1 MLLLFA
7 STPEAVV
14 DDEPRIDFV
23 ESGSIDFSAAQALMQ
38 SAARQQLQDICDA
51 MQEGRLVDGQVDC
64 LLTEVEDWLI
74 AEMRRFQSFPELGVD
89 AFDIGRRHVLTGLE
103 MLSEACLVVRYAETL
118 AGLSR
123 ALSIAREADDELRRG
138 CEQLDRA
145 ADVLQAW

>member
-7 STPEAVV
+7 SNAVV

-23 ESGSIDFSAAQALMQ
+23 ESGGIDFTAVQNLMHSAV
-38 SAARQQLQDICDA
+38 REQLQDICDA
-51 MQEGRLVDGQVDC
+51 MQEGRLADGQVDC
-64 LLTEVEDWLI
+64 LLSEVEDWLI
-74 AEMRRFQSFPELGVD
+74 GEMRRFQGFPEPGVD
-89 AFDIGRRHVLTGLE
+89 AFEIGRRHVLTGLE

-145 ADVLQAW
+145 ADMLQAW